1 MTAIEASK
9 APAVDAGAES
19 TASGGQFARGLCLFV
34 LVAIPSAFWPFM
46 IWLGAALAGY
56 SVGFA
61 PLMVVAAL
69 IAAFLTLVC
78 SAAMAGE

>member
-19 TASGGQFARGLCLFV
+19 TTSGGQYARGLCLFV
-34 LVAIPSAFWPFM
+34 LVAIPSVFWPFM
-46 IWLGAALAGY
+46 IWLVAASVGY
-56 SVGFA
+56 SIGFA

-69 IAAFLTLVC
+69 IAAFLTLVS
-78 SAAMAGE
+78 SAAMAGQ